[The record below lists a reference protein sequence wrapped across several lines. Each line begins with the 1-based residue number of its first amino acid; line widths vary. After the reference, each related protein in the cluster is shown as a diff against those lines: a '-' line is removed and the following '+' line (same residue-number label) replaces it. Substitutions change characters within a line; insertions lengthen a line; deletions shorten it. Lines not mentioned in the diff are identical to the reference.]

1 MGTWGAAGLEVWTRD
16 AEAAKR
22 PLERSI
28 TGGASLDCPP
38 ETVSRQVS
46 LGSASV
52 TSKDSPGLLADQ
64 KEELNLRRFENAVW
78 RLKQK
83 DKRTFEESS
92 EDCLRKAAAA
102 IGKEL
107 EFRGPNTKSNSG
119 GEVSLC
125 LPEPLGG
132 PTISRKRRS
141 LEKRAVTFPN
151 PPGGVLDVQRL
162 ENAMWRLWRRENR
175 KRAWQPWYSA
185 LPEEGQKASKQ
196 IGSQIDFPQVR
207 QLLHKQDLF
216 NMRNLALHLAQR
228 SSEGSVEAGQSTEI
242 PSTPRSTT
250 STQLEFQE
258 IVKPVEKAQR
268 QEWHTAAMPWACT
281 LGCAVIVASAF
292 RFGRTK
298 VM

>member
-1 MGTWGAAGLEVWTRD
+1 AP
-16 AEAAKR
+16 AES
-22 PLERSI
+22 PQ
-28 TGGASLDCPP
+28 

-52 TSKDSPGLLADQ
+52 TSKESPGTLADQ

-83 DKRTFEESS
+83 DKRTCEDSC

-107 EFRGPNTKSNSG
+107 EFRGPSTKSKSRQ
-119 GEVSLC
+119 EVSQY

-141 LEKRAVTFPN
+141 LDNRAVSFPN
-151 PPGGVLDVQRL
+151 PPGGVLDVLRL
-162 ENAMWRLWRRENR
+162 ENAMWRHWAQE

-185 LPEEGQKASKQ
+185 LPEEGQKASQQ

-216 NMRNLALHLAQR
+216 NMRSLAIHLAQR
-228 SSEGSVEAGQSTEI
+228 GFEAGCVEATQSTEI
-242 PSTPRSTT
+242 PSTPRSIT
-250 STQLEFQE
+250 STQMDFQE
-258 IVKPVEKAQR
+258 MINILEEDDKK
-268 QEWHTAAMPWACT
+268 EWRVAAVPWACT
-281 LGCAVIVASAF
+281 LGCAVILASAF
-292 RFGRTK
+292 RFGHRAK
-298 VM
+298 